1 LGLGVVGFFFS
12 SRSLVQE
19 SVFSS
24 SSPSSVVK
32 EKWVLLHWQASI
44 HPTYKVSFFFFSPIQ
59 LD

>member
-1 LGLGVVGFFFS
+1 
-12 SRSLVQE
+12 LVQE